1 MMRQSSNQSELALSR
16 RSITAALL
24 AAGTASWASSAAAQS
39 ASGAGHYVPYN
50 CYPSNNALGGVI
62 GLSGGGPIIG
72 YSCKPASDISL
83 ITILLNLEYLEA
95 SYYLYASTG
104 VGLPATAQGG
114 QARTISGGRQV
125 SFASPVVAAF
135 AAELASEEQKHVI
148 FLRNLIVAAGLV
160 PASLPSIDL
169 AGGFN
174 YIMQQAGI
182 VGSGQVFDAFANDTN
197 FLLGSYVLEDLL
209 TTTYHG
215 TIASL
220 GNAAYIDPIGGL
232 LAAEGYHSGILRTI
246 LFQGGFG
253 NATNAISYI
262 RDTLDGSAGT
272 PTQGNDH
279 GVGAVPKATLAD
291 VDGNAIVA
299 DRTSQQAINIVFNS
313 NAASNPTLNIPS
325 YFFPNGFSNPT

>member
-1 MMRQSSNQSELALSR
+1 M
-16 RSITAALL
+16 
-24 AAGTASWASSAAAQS
+24 
-39 ASGAGHYVPYN
+39 
-50 CYPSNNALGGVI
+50 
-62 GLSGGGPIIG
+62 
-72 YSCKPASDISL
+72 
-83 ITILLNLEYLEA
+83 
-95 SYYLYASTG
+95 
-104 VGLPATAQGG
+104 
-114 QARTISGGRQV
+114 SGGRQA
-125 SFASPVVAAF
+125 SFSSPIVAAF

-182 VGSGQVFDAFANDTN
+182 VGSGQVFDAFASDTN

-215 TIASL
+215 TITSL
-220 GNAAYIDPIGGL
+220 SNTAYIDPIGGL

-246 LFQGGFG
+246 LFQGGLG

-262 RDTLDGSAGT
+262 RDTLDGSAGK

-279 GVGAVPKATLAD
+279 GVGVLPNATIAD

-299 DRTSQQAINIVFNS
+299 DRTSQQAMNIVFDAS
-313 NAASNPTLNIPS
+313 AASSPTLG
-325 YFFPNGFSNPT
+325 FPHYLFPDGFSNPT

>member
-1 MMRQSSNQSELALSR
+1 M
-16 RSITAALL
+16 
-24 AAGTASWASSAAAQS
+24 
-39 ASGAGHYVPYN
+39 
-50 CYPSNNALGGVI
+50 
-62 GLSGGGPIIG
+62 
-72 YSCKPASDISL
+72 
-83 ITILLNLEYLEA
+83 
-95 SYYLYASTG
+95 
-104 VGLPATAQGG
+104 
-114 QARTISGGRQV
+114 SGGRQV
-125 SFASPVVAAF
+125 SFSSPIVAAF

-182 VGSGQVFDAFANDTN
+182 VGSGQVFDAFASDTN

-220 GNAAYIDPIGGL
+220 GNTAYIDPIGGL

-246 LFQGGFG
+246 LFQGGLG
-253 NATNAISYI
+253 SATNAISYI
-262 RDTLDGSAGT
+262 RDTLDGSAGK

-279 GVGAVPKATLAD
+279 GVGVLPNATIAD

-299 DRTSQQAINIVFNS
+299 DRTSQQAMNIVFNS
-313 NAASNPTLNIPS
+313 NAAANPTLGLPS